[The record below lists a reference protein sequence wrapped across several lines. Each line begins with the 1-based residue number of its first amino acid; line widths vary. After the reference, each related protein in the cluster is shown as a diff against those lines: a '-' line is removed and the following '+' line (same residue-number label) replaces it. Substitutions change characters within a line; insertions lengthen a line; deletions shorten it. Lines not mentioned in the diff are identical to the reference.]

1 MIVDK
6 IALILVIVGALNWGG
21 VGLFGFDTVA
31 FLFGGQAAVLSRIVY
46 ALVGL
51 AGLWCVTLLFRD
63 TEEYGCIL
71 SEFAPGTP
79 PAKWTFPKRNRII
92 SGLSCGVLVVEAP
105 EKSGALITARLA
117 AEQGRD
123 VFAGPGNIDQPSFV
137 GSNRLLRDG
146 AIMVSS
152 GWDVLSEYEALF
164 PDKIRKEDAP
174 AHQTAYPD
182 EVRKA
187 AEAENRC

>member
-117 AEQGRD
+117 AEQGR
-123 VFAGPGNIDQPSFV
+123 VCRAGKHRPAVLCGEQPASAGRGDHGFL
-137 GSNRLLRDG
+137 RLG
-146 AIMVSS
+146 H
-152 GWDVLSEYEALF
+152 SER
-164 PDKIRKEDAP
+164 I
-174 AHQTAYPD
+174 
-182 EVRKA
+182 
-187 AEAENRC
+187 